1 MKLFTRSLLESVGG
15 LQALCLMIAIKSN
28 GNLISSDYICLINA
42 HIKILLSKYPQQWPL
57 LCLEC
62 PGSVINIDLNWL
74 ENCKGDKDQLMD
86 GNEAGPM

>member
-42 HIKILLSKYPQQWPL
+42 HIKILLSKYQAV
-57 LCLEC
+57 LCLEF

-74 ENCKGDKDQLMD
+74 ETCKGDKDQLMG

>member
-42 HIKILLSKYPQQWPL
+42 HIKILLSKYPAVDWCG
-57 LCLEC
+57 LCLGFSW
-62 PGSVINIDLNWL
+62 PRG
-74 ENCKGDKDQLMD
+74 
-86 GNEAGPM
+86 